1 MVQSGHISVTIAIC
15 MATVVL
21 GQLDHFLPP
30 PPARPNYNRRQPNR
44 RQQIRQ
50 PQTPISSGSVS

>member
-15 MATVVL
+15 MATVAL

-30 PPARPNYNRRQPNR
+30 PPARFNR
-44 RQQIRQ
+44 RQQNRRQQVRQ
-50 PQTPISSGSVS
+50 PQTPISSG